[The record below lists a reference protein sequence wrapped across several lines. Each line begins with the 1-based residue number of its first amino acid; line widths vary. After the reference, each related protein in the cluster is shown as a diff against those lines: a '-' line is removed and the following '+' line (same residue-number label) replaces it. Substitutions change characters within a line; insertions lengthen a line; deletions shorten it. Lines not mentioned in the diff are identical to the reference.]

1 MKKLYRYFKFY
12 IKTTFRNITRH
23 LGLTFS
29 ASVAVSIT
37 LILISVFSL
46 ISANLTNMTFHIE
59 DQVTIRVSID
69 NIVKDDAITQLQNT
83 IESIENVKS
92 VTYSSGQDELNA
104 YKEEYQGENS
114 LFSMYDGENSPVRDA
129 FIVEVNEPSK
139 IENVTKS
146 IKNTDGVFSAEYGGS
161 STQDLLAGAKMVR
174 DGSIVFIVFLILIAV
189 FLISNKIKMSI
200 YTRKNEIAIMRFVG
214 TSNWSVKFPMMLEG
228 MCIGFF
234 GAVVPTILTIAG
246 YQYLY
251 SLTKGEM
258 MSTMIQL
265 SPVYPLT
272 IQISLLMIGIGV
284 LVGFFGGFLSTTR
297 YLRWKR

>member
-129 FIVEVNEPSK
+129 FIVEVSEPSK
-139 IENVTKS
+139 IENITKA

-174 DGSIVFIVFLILIAV
+174 DGSIIFILFLILIAV

-228 MCIGFF
+228 MCIGFI
-234 GAVVPTILTIAG
+234 GAIVPTILTIVG

-272 IQISLLMIGIGV
+272 LQISLLMVGIGV
-284 LVGFFGGFLSTTR
+284 LVGFFGGFISTTR

>member
-69 NIVKDDAITQLQNT
+69 TIVKDDAITQLQNT
-83 IESIENVKS
+83 IKSIENVKS

-104 YKEEYQGENS
+104 YKEEYQGENN

-139 IENVTKS
+139 IEIVTKL
-146 IKNTDGVFSAEYGGS
+146 IQKTDGVFSAEYGGS

-174 DGSIVFIVFLILIAV
+174 DGSIIFILFLILIAV

-234 GAVVPTILTIAG
+234 GAIVPTILTIVG

-284 LVGFFGGFLSTTR
+284 LVGFFGGFISTTR